1 MLSVEDYRYIVP
13 DKVLADIYAKA
24 RRLYSK
30 HILHINSTY
39 LGGGVAEIL
48 ESLVLL
54 LNDVGVDSGW
64 RVLHGNPD
72 FFNITKKFHNALQ
85 GGPIHLTEQKKELYQ
100 KVNDDFSRFTH
111 IGHDLIVVHDP
122 QPLALIK
129 SYKKCQP
136 WLWRCHIDLNDPN
149 PALWDYLKN
158 FLLKYDIVIVSS
170 ERYLKKDLPLVQRV
184 VQPAINPLSLK
195 NKPLSEKTVL
205 KYVRKAGVPTD
216 KPIITQVSR
225 MDPWKDPEGVLEA
238 FRIVKESVDCRLVFC
253 YNLATDDPE
262 GIQMYERIFRK
273 ARSMVDK
280 KDVIFVVGNNDIL
293 VNSIQRYAS
302 VVVQKSI
309 REGFCLAVTEAL
321 WKAKPVVASNAGGI
335 PTQIV
340 DGENGYMLD
349 AKDTAA
355 FAERITFLL
364 KNPHECER
372 LGQNGQDTVRKRFF
386 TTRLLS
392 DYLDIFNELL
402 A

>member
-1 MLSVEDYRYIVP
+1 MLSVEDYRFIVP
-13 DKVLADIYAKA
+13 DKILADIYAKA
-24 RRLYSK
+24 HRLYRK

-48 ESLVLL
+48 ESLILL

-85 GGPIHLTEQKKELYQ
+85 GGSINLTEQKKVLYQ
-100 KVNDDFSRFTH
+100 RVNDNFSRFTH
-111 IGHDLIVVHDP
+111 IDHDLIVVHDP

-136 WLWRCHIDLNDPN
+136 WIWRCHIDLNDPN
-149 PALWDYLKN
+149 PVLWDYLKN
-158 FLLKYDIVIVSS
+158 FLLKYDLVILSS
-170 ERYLKKDLPLVQRV
+170 ERYLKKDLPLIQRV

-195 NKPLSEKTVL
+195 NKQLPDKTIL
-205 KYVRKAGVPTD
+205 KYIRKAGIPTD

-225 MDPWKDPEGVLEA
+225 MDPWKDPEGVLDA

-253 YNLATDDPE
+253 YNLASDDPE
-262 GIQMYERIFRK
+262 GIHIYEKIYRK

-293 VNSIQRYAS
+293 VNSVQRFAS

-349 AKDTAA
+349 PNDTAG
-355 FAERITFLL
+355 FAERITYLL
-364 KNPHECER
+364 KNPKEGER

>member
-1 MLSVEDYRYIVP
+1 MLSVEDYRFIVP
-13 DKVLADIYAKA
+13 DKILADIYAKA
-24 RRLYSK
+24 HRLYRK
-30 HILHINSTY
+30 HILHINSTD

-48 ESLVLL
+48 ESLILL

-85 GGPIHLTEQKKELYQ
+85 GGSINLTEQKKVLYQ
-100 KVNDDFSRFTH
+100 RVNDNFSRFTH
-111 IGHDLIVVHDP
+111 IDHDLIVVHDP

-136 WLWRCHIDLNDPN
+136 WIWRCHIDLNDPN
-149 PALWDYLKN
+149 PVLWDYLKN
-158 FLLKYDIVIVSS
+158 FLLKYDLVILSS
-170 ERYLKKDLPLVQRV
+170 ERYLKKDLPLIQRV

-195 NKPLSEKTVL
+195 NKQLPDKTIL
-205 KYVRKAGVPTD
+205 KYIRKAGIPTD

-225 MDPWKDPEGVLEA
+225 MDPWKDPEGVLDA

-253 YNLATDDPE
+253 YNLASDDPE
-262 GIQMYERIFRK
+262 GIHIYEKIYRK

-293 VNSIQRYAS
+293 VNSVQRFAS

-349 AKDTAA
+349 PNDTAG
-355 FAERITFLL
+355 FAERITYLL
-364 KNPHECER
+364 KNPKEGER